1 MYVPLRL
8 PQPTPR
14 LPFCPGLV
22 SIMAQ
27 QRVQDRLQPALLDR
41 LTDEDPTDPRESPDL
56 RVIGKSR
63 MRELV
68 LRDLSWLFNTT
79 FLLGDGS
86 FDGYPYVKN
95 SVLNYGLP
103 ALSGLSISS
112 IDPRDLETKVKRAII
127 DYEPRILADTL
138 VVEALVSEEQLAHHN
153 QISFRINGQVWAQPV
168 PLEMLLQT
176 DINLETGQVMVK
188 DIAH

>member
-1 MYVPLRL
+1 
-8 PQPTPR
+8 
-14 LPFCPGLV
+14 
-22 SIMAQ
+22 MAQ

-41 LTDEDPTDPRESPDL
+41 LTDDDPTDPRESPDL

-86 FDGYPYVKN
+86 FDEHPYVRN

-103 ALSGLSISS
+103 ALSGLSLSS
-112 IDPRDLETKVKRAII
+112 IDPRCLETKVKRAIL
-127 DYEPRILADTL
+127 DFEPRILADTL

-188 DIAH
+188 DIAR

>member
-1 MYVPLRL
+1 
-8 PQPTPR
+8 
-14 LPFCPGLV
+14 
-22 SIMAQ
+22 MAQ

-41 LTDEDPTDPRESPDL
+41 LTDDDPTNFRESPDL
-56 RVIGKSR
+56 RVISKSR
-63 MRELV
+63 MREVV

-79 FLLGDGS
+79 FLGDGS
-86 FDGYPYVKN
+86 FDEYPYVRN

-103 ALSGLSISS
+103 ALSGQSLSS
-112 IDPRDLETKVKRAII
+112 IDPRGLETKVKRAIL
-127 DYEPRILADTL
+127 DFEPRILADTL
-138 VVEALVSEEQLAHHN
+138 VVEALVSEDQLAHHN

-188 DIAH
+188 DIDR